1 VFRRN
6 GKGFGIALL
15 QFVIRMGFEEVLN
28 MFRSLLASNSAPNA
42 GGYGQ
47 APQFVL
53 PLAMGISWGEK
64 YHISAPKRELL
75 D

>member
-1 VFRRN
+1 MFRWN
-6 GKGFGIALL
+6 GQGFGIALL

-28 MFRSLLASNSAPNA
+28 VLRSLLASNSAPNA